1 MVFDTN
7 LMYDFSIDYSNED
20 IEALLDSFEITGFL
34 DDFHTKRM
42 VVGDF
47 YSDYLQKRVNPFS
60 YLSGISSIDARTLME
75 LRKSSLPRLPI
86 EFYQNHP
93 EPSDG
98 WREIKRYRAEFLS
111 QFFEDYQDENWQYW
125 WVLRL
130 TIFNKGR
137 ESLSFV
143 YEDYLVDGDPEKD
156 YFQDPIEVLAHKL
169 VYGGPKPEGA
179 WIV

>member
-20 IEALLDSFEITGFL
+20 MEALLDSFEITRFL

-60 YLSGISSIDARTLME
+60 YLSGIEKIDARTLME

-93 EPSDG
+93 DPSEG
-98 WREIKRYRAEFLS
+98 WKEIKKYRSEFLV
-111 QFFEDYQDENWQYW
+111 QFFEDYQDEN
-125 WVLRL
+125 
-130 TIFNKGR
+130 
-137 ESLSFV
+137 
-143 YEDYLVDGDPEKD
+143 
-156 YFQDPIEVLAHKL
+156 
-169 VYGGPKPEGA
+169 
-179 WIV
+179 